1 MATDA
6 ERLQLYIDAE
16 AAILSGAQ
24 SVSVNGRSLTRADL
38 SFIAKQISVLQARIA
53 ASASG
58 GFIGLGRLR

>member
-38 SFIAKQISVLQARIA
+38 SFIAKMISTLQARIS